1 MIYLKSEYEIEKMR
15 ESTRIVSQTLGKI
28 AQKIEPGVMT
38 ATLDRIAEDF
48 IVEQG
53 GRPAFKGY
61 GSPTNPFP
69 ATLCISVNE
78 EVVHGIPSNRKLKEG
93 DIVSVDCGV
102 EKNGYFGDH
111 AYTFIVG
118 EVSSDVKKLLQTT
131 LNSLHRGIE
140 QAIHGNKIGDIGHAV
155 QQTCEQEGYGVV
167 RDLVGHGLG
176 KSLHEN
182 PSVPNYGKKGK
193 GTRLRS
199 GMTLAIEPMINMGT
213 WKVKTLSDGWTIVSA
228 DESLSAHFEHNIVI
242 RKGEAEILSTFDYIA
257 ELSKNSENVFYH
269 GQTRAN

>member
-61 GSPTNPFP
+61 GSPSNPFP

-118 EVSSDVKKLLQTT
+118 EVSAEVKKLLQ
-131 LNSLHRGIE
+131 LH
-140 QAIHGNKIGDIGHAV
+140 
-155 QQTCEQEGYGVV
+155 
-167 RDLVGHGLG
+167 
-176 KSLHEN
+176 
-182 PSVPNYGKKGK
+182 
-193 GTRLRS
+193 
-199 GMTLAIEPMINMGT
+199 
-213 WKVKTLSDGWTIVSA
+213 
-228 DESLSAHFEHNIVI
+228 
-242 RKGEAEILSTFDYIA
+242 
-257 ELSKNSENVFYH
+257 
-269 GQTRAN
+269 